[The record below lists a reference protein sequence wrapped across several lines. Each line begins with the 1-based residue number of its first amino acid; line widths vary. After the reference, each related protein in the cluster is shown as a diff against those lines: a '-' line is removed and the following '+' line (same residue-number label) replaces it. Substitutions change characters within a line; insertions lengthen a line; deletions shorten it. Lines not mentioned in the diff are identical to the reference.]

1 MLPDALKPLLP
12 STPVDAFIQRAL
24 AGRPDAWDA
33 ALTAEEVVRAL
44 HAHRIGPLVCAQAPP
59 DAWTTWPPRLQT
71 WLKAVARGQAL
82 FDVRQT
88 LALQELLPLAHER
101 GVPVLLLKGVPVSHR
116 YYAEPHLRAKVDAD
130 ILIRPTDKTVF
141 IALLERLG
149 YTPSDALA
157 GALVNRQITLRRADV
172 TLDVHWSV
180 ANTAIFDHV
189 LEFDAMWRDRAPIP
203 ALGDAAYGPSDDDLF
218 LHACFHLA
226 VHISYDFA
234 LAWLYDIHLMA
245 IRRPPEALERCLRR
259 AARLRIVR
267 VCLACLALARAW
279 FGTPYA
285 DEVCAAAAREAAP
298 EPSAGLLTRRLSRI
312 GRLRLEL
319 AALNRRER
327 WLLLREMVFPP
338 ADYVRRRYADDAS
351 WLPWLYVKRWLGR
364 PGRAPALETGPGTE
378 AAVDGEARD
387 DEY

>member
-1 MLPDALKPLLP
+1 MLPDALRPLLP

-24 AGRPDAWDA
+24 AGRPDVWDP
-33 ALTAEEVVRAL
+33 ALTADEVLHAL
-44 HAHRIGPLVCAQAPP
+44 HAHRIGSLVCAQLSP
-59 DAWTTWPPRLQT
+59 DAWATLPAELQAR
-71 WLKAVARGQAL
+71 LKATARGQAL

-88 LALQELLPLAHER
+88 LALQELLPLAAAR
-101 GVPVLLLKGVPVSHR
+101 NVPALLLKGVPVSHR
-116 YYAEPHLRAKVDAD
+116 YYTEPHLRAKVDAD
-130 ILIRPTDKTVF
+130 ILIRPADKTAF
-141 IALLERLG
+141 IALLEELG
-149 YTPSDALA
+149 YTPSEALA
-157 GALVNRQITLRRADV
+157 GALVNRQITLKREDV

-180 ANTAIFDHV
+180 ANTAIFAHV
-189 LEFDAMWRDRAPIP
+189 LEFDAMWRDRVPIP
-203 ALGDAAYGPSDDDLF
+203 ALGDAAYGPSDEDMF

-245 IRRPPEALERCLRR
+245 TLRPPEALERCLRR
-259 AARLRIVR
+259 AARLRILR

-279 FGTPYA
+279 FGTPYPDA
-285 DEVCAAAAREAAP
+285 ICAAAAHDAGS
-298 EPSAGLLTRRLSRI
+298 EPSAGLLTRRLGRI

-327 WLLLREMVFPP
+327 WRLLREMVFPP
-338 ADYVRRRYADDAS
+338 ADYVRRRYADDGS

-364 PGRAPALETGPGTE
+364 PGRAPALATRPATE
-378 AAVDGEARD
+378 AAVDGKARD